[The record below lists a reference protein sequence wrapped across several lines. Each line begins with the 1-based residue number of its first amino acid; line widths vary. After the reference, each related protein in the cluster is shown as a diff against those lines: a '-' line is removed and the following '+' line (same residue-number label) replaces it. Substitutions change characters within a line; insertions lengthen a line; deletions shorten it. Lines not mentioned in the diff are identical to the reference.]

1 MRFILFALAAAGLV
15 ALGYFAAL
23 NRSGAESDAT
33 TESATVGTDA
43 LAVQAQQRGALFAR
57 RGDTEIT
64 YNDVHGFMRAT
75 IPEADRGGFLR
86 NPRRIAEMID
96 NLIARH
102 GIAELAIAQGA
113 LERRDVEAEI
123 LHEAVNALF
132 EDYVEAYVEER
143 LLDDYED
150 QAREAYLLAPD
161 RYQGPRTVT
170 FRHLLIMPSASGGE
184 VPAME
189 RTLEIQRQLEQDPS
203 GFDALIGEYSQD
215 PQLEDNG
222 GLYEQV
228 EPEMLEPRLA
238 NALDEMT
245 PGAISDPIR
254 TQHGW
259 HFVALERWQDPETP
273 EYEEVRER
281 YIEQAR
287 INHRADLHE
296 GLVQEMLTGEL
307 YLPEGAIAQL
317 LERYEANVDLG
328 NADVA
333 GSGAE

>member
-23 NRSGAESDAT
+23 NRSDAP
-33 TESATVGTDA
+33 ADA
-43 LAVQAQQRGALFAR
+43 DAAPARADGLAVQAQQRGALFAR
-57 RGDTEIT
+57 RGDTELT
-64 YNDVHGFMRAT
+64 YDDVHGFMEAT

-113 LERRDVEAEI
+113 LARRDVEAEI
-123 LHEAVNALF
+123 LHKAVNTLF
-132 EDYVEAYVEER
+132 EDYIDAYVEER

-150 QAREAYLLAPD
+150 QAREAYLLEPD
-161 RYQGPRTVT
+161 RFSGPRTVT
-170 FRHLLIMPSASGGE
+170 FRHLLIMPAASGGE

-189 RTLEIQRQLEQDPS
+189 RTLEIQRQLEQDPAR
-203 GFDALIGEYSQD
+203 FDALIEEYSQD
-215 PQLEDNG
+215 PQLDENG
-222 GLYEQV
+222 GLYERI

-238 NALDEMT
+238 NALDEME
-245 PGAISDPIR
+245 PGTLSDPIR

-259 HFVALERWQDPETP
+259 HFVALERWQEPETP
-273 EYEEVRER
+273 DYEEVRDR

-307 YLPEGAIAQL
+307 YLPEGAVAQL
-317 LERYEANVDLG
+317 LERYDANVDIS
-328 NADVA
+328 NADVG
-333 GSGAE
+333 GSDAE